1 MKLEKLPVTWREK
14 TVVIKARGL
23 QNFYYV
29 LFHGCLSERSAVLP
43 CMKRNTAVPPGG
55 RKL

>member
-29 LFHGCLSERSAVLP
+29 LFHGCLSERNAVLP

-55 RKL
+55 HKL